1 MGMPMELQTII
12 VTKGREQR
20 IQDNLF
26 RLEKEGYRLYP
37 LDVPLEVRR
46 TVQSEASGVAVVRKL
61 EWEDNRTTVTYELV
75 SLYSTN

>member
-1 MGMPMELQTII
+1 MGMPMEVQTVI
-12 VTKGREQR
+12 VTKGKEQR
-20 IQDNLF
+20 VQGNVF
-26 RLEKEGYRLYP
+26 VLEKDGYRLYP

-46 TVQSEASGVAVVRKL
+46 TVQSEASGVAVVKKL

>member
-1 MGMPMELQTII
+1 MRGEIHALLKRDAENIER
-12 VTKGREQR
+12 G
-20 IQDNLF
+20 
-26 RLEKEGYRLYP
+26 LYP

-61 EWEDNRTTVTYELV
+61 EWEDSRTTVTYELV

>member
-1 MGMPMELQTII
+1 MGMPMEVQTVI
-12 VTKGREQR
+12 VTKGKEQR
-20 IQDNLF
+20 VQGHVF
-26 RLEKEGYRLYP
+26 VLEKDGYRLYP

-46 TVQSEASGVAVVRKL
+46 TVQSEASGIAVVKKL